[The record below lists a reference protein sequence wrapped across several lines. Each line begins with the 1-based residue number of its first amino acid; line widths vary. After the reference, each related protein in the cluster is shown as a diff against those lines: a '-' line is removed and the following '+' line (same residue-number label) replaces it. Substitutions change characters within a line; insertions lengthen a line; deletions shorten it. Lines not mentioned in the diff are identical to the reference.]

1 MLRWSLLLTVD
12 RMYVCP
18 VLQSE
23 CLFVWTACWLV
34 FLVLNCSLLWLA
46 KVFWLLSTR
55 HDRNH
60 PWHRTVMYVDEMFTR
75 LGGRVCGKF
84 WLVLMSCL
92 CLEKN
97 DEMAAGWP
105 GRTWQLADPE
115 EYGSWLTR
123 GNMAAGWL
131 RATWQLAYPGE
142 WLSCVCCWLLLN
154 DYISKIMLRNLW
166 KQQ

>member
-92 CLEKN
+92 CLEKK

-105 GRTWQLADPE
+105 GRTWQLADPGQH
-115 EYGSWLTR
+115 GSWLTQ
-123 GNMAAGWL
+123 GNMAAGLPWWMAL
-131 RATWQLAYPGE
+131 MCVLLIVTE
-142 WLSCVCCWLLLN
+142 W
-154 DYISKIMLRNLW
+154 
-166 KQQ
+166 